1 MNYRYEI
8 IIHWNDEDK
17 LFVAEVPELPGCMAH
32 GKDYDDALSNIKEAI
47 ELWIDTA
54 KKYGDPI
61 PKPKGRLMYA

>member
-8 IIHWNDEDK
+8 IIHWDDEDK
-17 LFVAEVPELPGCMAH
+17 IFVAEVPELPGCMAH
-32 GKDYDDALSNIKEAI
+32 GKDYDDALSNIKEAT

-54 KKYGDPI
+54 KRYGDPI

>member
-8 IIHWNDEDK
+8 IIHWNDEDNI
-17 LFVAEVPELPGCMAH
+17 FVAEVPELPGCMTH
-32 GKDYDDALSNIKEAI
+32 GKDYDNALSNIKEAI